1 MGWLK
6 LTLRLEQAS
15 VAVAESLLAPFVP
28 LSVTVVD
35 AGDEPLLEPRPG
47 VTPLWRDCRLEALFD
62 LDLDVAAL
70 RAALTEIDGS
80 VENLDFLDD
89 ADWQNRWRQYAVD
102 FCFADRLWLVP
113 RDTPAPAEPALHL
126 DPGLAFGSG
135 SHPTTRLCLDWLARA
150 ELEDRSVLDY
160 GCGSGILALAALKLG
175 ASNALA
181 IDHDPQAL
189 LATRENAEYNAI
201 ALPGD
206 GKTGLEVGLPD
217 ALGNSPGKRGKR
229 SYDVVVANILANP
242 LIELADV
249 LLGALNESGVL
260 VMAGLLED
268 QAQAVMDAYPALRF
282 KPVILEADEQGGRWA
297 RLEGWRAGTQR

>member
-6 LTLRLEQAS
+6 LTLQLEQAS
-15 VAVAESLLAPFVP
+15 VPAAESLLAPFAP

-35 AGDEPLLEPRPG
+35 AGDEPLLEPQPG
-47 VTPLWRDCRLEALFD
+47 ATPLWQACRLEALFE

-70 RAALTEIDGS
+70 RKALTELDGT

-150 ELEDRSVLDY
+150 EL
-160 GCGSGILALAALKLG
+160 
-175 ASNALA
+175 
-181 IDHDPQAL
+181 
-189 LATRENAEYNAI
+189 
-201 ALPGD
+201 
-206 GKTGLEVGLPD
+206 
-217 ALGNSPGKRGKR
+217 
-229 SYDVVVANILANP
+229 
-242 LIELADV
+242 
-249 LLGALNESGVL
+249 
-260 VMAGLLED
+260 
-268 QAQAVMDAYPALRF
+268 
-282 KPVILEADEQGGRWA
+282 
-297 RLEGWRAGTQR
+297 

>member
-6 LTLRLEQAS
+6 LTLALPKAS
-15 VAVAESLLAPFVP
+15 VEATETLLEPFAPVSL
-28 LSVTVVD
+28 TVSD
-35 AGDEPLLEPRPG
+35 AGDEPLLEPQPG
-47 VTPLWRDCRLEALFD
+47 ATPLWQACRLEALFNP
-62 LDLDVAAL
+62 DLDVAGLKGMLAAAGL
-70 RAALTEIDGS
+70 RAES
-80 VENLDFLDD
+80 LDFVDD

-102 FCFADRLWLVP
+102 FCFADRFWLVP
-113 RDTPAPAEPALHL
+113 RDTPAPGEPALHL

-150 ELEDRSVLDY
+150 DLGGKRLLDY

-175 ASNALA
+175 ASHALA

-189 LATRENAEYNAI
+189 LATRDNAAYNAI

-206 GKTGLEVGLPD
+206 GSTGLEVGQPE
-217 ALGNSPGKRGKR
+217 ALGDRT
-229 SYDVVVANILANP
+229 YDVVVANILANP

-249 LLGALNESGVL
+249 LSGALKDPGVL

-268 QAQAVMDAYPALRF
+268 QAEEVMAAYPTLTFA
-282 KPVILEADEQGGRWA
+282 PIVLETDEQGGRWA
-297 RLEGWRAGTQR
+297 RLEGRSAGEQN